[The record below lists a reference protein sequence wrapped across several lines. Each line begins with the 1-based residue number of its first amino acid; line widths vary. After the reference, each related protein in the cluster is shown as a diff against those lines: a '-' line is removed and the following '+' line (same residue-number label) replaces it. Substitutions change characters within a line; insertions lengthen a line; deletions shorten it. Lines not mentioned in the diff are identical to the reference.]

1 MSSRTR
7 LALSSVVLVVVASW
21 FVAPRLLGALAPHLY
36 AGTVLQGDE
45 PAAAMTGLAD
55 GAGNEVALDGADGD
69 LLLVYFGYTHCP
81 DVCPTTLATVAEA
94 RRRLADDAA
103 AVDLVMVGVDP
114 GRDTA
119 AELDDYVAFFDP
131 TFRAVTG
138 PEAAVAEVASAYGV
152 FYDHGEADADGDYTV
167 DHTAT
172 LMGIDGDGVLRIVW
186 PPDIS
191 AEALTADLAEL
202 LG

>member
-1 MSSRTR
+1 MSPRTR
-7 LALSSVVLVVVASW
+7 LALSSVALVVVASW

-45 PAAAMTGLAD
+45 PAPAMAGLAD
-55 GAGNEVALDGADGD
+55 GAGDEIVVGGGD

-114 GRDTA
+114 GRDSA

-131 TFRAVTG
+131 SFRAVTG

-152 FYDHGEADADGDYTV
+152 FYELGAADADGAYTV

-186 PPDIS
+186 PPDVG
-191 AEALTADLAEL
+191 AEALAADLAEL